1 MHGIHDERPEQEGA
15 PLPADVDRGEAD
27 TAHQPIVEPGG
38 QGERRHRGHAFADA
52 IGRAPEAAGS
62 KGLRR

>member
-15 PLPADVDRGEAD
+15 PLPADRDRGEAD

-38 QGERRHRGHAFADA
+38 QGERQHGGHAFADA
-52 IGRAPEAAGS
+52 IGRAPEAPGS
-62 KGLRR
+62 EGLRR